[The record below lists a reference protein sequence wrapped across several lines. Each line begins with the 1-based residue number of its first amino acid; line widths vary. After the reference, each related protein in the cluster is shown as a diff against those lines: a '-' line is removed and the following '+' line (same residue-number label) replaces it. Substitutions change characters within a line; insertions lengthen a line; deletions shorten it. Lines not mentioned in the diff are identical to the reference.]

1 MSTVG
6 NVLKVTDG
14 IVLPYNLEDKGGV
27 CDRDLNFIPQ
37 SANRESWYKAGG
49 MYDKASEIEYS
60 VDSRKVLFIGYFVK
74 HWGHF
79 LMDCLGRSWALL
91 DEKYK
96 EHKIVYLTKSG
107 QALNGNYK
115 RFFELLGVADR
126 MIDVRQPTMFSEVVI
141 AENLASER
149 HHEQLFFDS
158 FRYAGGHFNSSLDV
172 PSKVYFSRQHFSVA
186 KSKELGE
193 AVIQKQFE
201 RNGFTV
207 MYPEELPLDDQIAV
221 FSKAETVAC
230 VNGTIPL
237 TAAMFVQRKKPLIV
251 LNKTSLRHGNLIN
264 VCRETG
270 MEPIYLNVY
279 KEPIKGHPKTLGN
292 GPFWMV
298 FNENARKYFDEHGLT
313 YKLPP
318 LYGLQLLWE
327 GVLYVLMYT
336 KVKTRE
342 AIIKRMKQGE
352 AGRRYYYK
360 IRKLLKRH

>member
-1 MSTVG
+1 MSTNG
-6 NVLKVTDG
+6 NVLKLTYG
-14 IVLPYNLEDKGGV
+14 IVLPYNLEERGGV
-27 CDRDLNFIPQ
+27 CDRNLNFISE

-49 MYDKASEIEYS
+49 MYNKSSELEYT
-60 VDSRKVLFIGYFVK
+60 VDNRKVLFIGYFVK

-91 DEKYK
+91 DGKYK
-96 EHKIVYLTKSG
+96 EHKIVYLTKSW

-126 MIDVRQPTMFSEVVI
+126 MIDVQQPTMFSEVVI
-141 AENLASER
+141 PQNLASEKY
-149 HHEQLFFDS
+149 HPQLFFEP
-158 FRYAGGHFNSSLDV
+158 FKYVGRHFSSSLEV
-172 PSKVYFSRQHFSVA
+172 PPKVYFSRQHFSVA

-193 AVIQKQFE
+193 VVIQKQFE

-237 TAAMFVQRKKPLIV
+237 TAAMFVQRKKTLIV
-251 LNKTSLRHGNLIN
+251 LSKMSLRHGNLIN

-270 MEPIYLNVY
+270 MDPVYLNVY
-279 KEPIKGHPKTLGN
+279 KEPIKGHPQTLGN

-298 FNENARKYFDEHGLT
+298 FNENAKKYFDEHGLT

-318 LYGLQLLWE
+318 LYGIQLLWE
-327 GVLYVLMYT
+327 SILYVLMYT
-336 KVKTRE
+336 KVKTRK
-342 AIIKRMKQGE
+342 AIVKQMKQGK
-352 AGRRYYYK
+352 ATRRYYYK
-360 IRKLLKRH
+360 MRKLLGKL